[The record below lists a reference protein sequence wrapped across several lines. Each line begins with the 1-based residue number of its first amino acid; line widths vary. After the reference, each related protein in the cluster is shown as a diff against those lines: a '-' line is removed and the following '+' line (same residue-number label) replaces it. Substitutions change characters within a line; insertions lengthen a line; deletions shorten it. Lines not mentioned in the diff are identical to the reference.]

1 MSLKKIISLDSPLRI
16 FYHYLRWVL
25 AFLVYWN
32 PAKKMIVIWVTW
44 TKWKTTTTN
53 IIHKW
58 LCNNWEKVFMF
69 STVNYWI
76 WEDILDNNF
85 KMTSPSPFLLQKLLK
100 KAKVAWCKYAV
111 IETSSHS
118 IFYNRNFGIDYDVV
132 VLTNISQDHLDLH
145 GNMDNYVKTKL
156 KIFENLVKYNRKEW
170 VKKVSVVNIDSP
182 YSSDFLNITDD
193 NKYTYWLNSNASI
206 QAQNI
211 VYEKEET
218 ELDIKIP
225 WDIFKI
231 KTKLKWDFNVYNILA
246 AVCVLISQKVP
257 KDKIITTINSIWW
270 IPWRLDEVPNDRQLK
285 IYVDYAHTEESL
297 KNVLQTLKEI
307 KGEKWRLITVFGATW
322 DRDKDKRPKMWKIA
336 DELSD
341 FIILT
346 DDDTYTE
353 NSLSII
359 NDVARWIK
367 RKEWEKFWIVP
378 SREDAIRT
386 ALSIS
391 EAWDFLIVAGKW
403 AETMQVTN
411 KWPIP
416 WNDKK
421 IISAILRE
429 MDDND
434 FTD

>member
-1 MSLKKIISLDSPLRI
+1 MNFRKLISLDSPIRLV
-16 FYHYLRWVL
+16 YHYIRWVL
-25 AFLVYWN
+25 AFIIYGN

-53 IIHKW
+53 IISKW
-58 LCNNWEKVFMF
+58 LSDNWEKVFMF
-69 STVNYWI
+69 STVNYSI
-76 WEDILDNNF
+76 GDEMMDNNF

-100 KAKVAWCKYAV
+100 KAKNAGCKYAV

-118 IFYNRNFGIDYDVV
+118 IFYNRNFWIDYDVV

-145 GNMDNYVKTKL
+145 WTMDKYVKTKL
-156 KIFENLVKYNRKEW
+156 KIFENLVKYNRKSW
-170 VKKVSVVNIDSP
+170 VKKVSIINIDSP
-182 YSSDFLNITDD
+182 YASEFLNITDD
-193 NKYTYWLNSNASI
+193 SKYTYWLNSTASI

-211 VYEKEET
+211 VHENEYT
-218 ELDIKIP
+218 ELDVKMP

-231 KTKLKWDFNVYNILA
+231 KTKLKWDFNIYNILA
-246 AVCVLISQKVP
+246 AICVLVSQRVP
-257 KDKIITTINSIWW
+257 KEKITTTINSIWW
-270 IPWRLDEVPNDRQLK
+270 IPGRLEGVPNDRKLK
-285 IYVDYAHTEESL
+285 IFVDYAHTEESL
-297 KNVLQTLKEI
+297 KNVLETLGGLKW
-307 KGEKWRLITVFGATW
+307 EKSRLITVFGATW
-322 DRDKDKRPKMWKIA
+322 DRDKNKRPKMWKIA

-341 FIILT
+341 IIVLT

-353 NSLSII
+353 NSLAII

-391 EAWDFLIVAGKW
+391 EEEDILIVAGKW

-416 WNDKK
+416 WSDKK
-421 IISAILRE
+421 VISAILRE
-429 MDDND
+429 MDDNELEN
-434 FTD
+434 